1 MARENLDIEDNQN
14 ASNQRPSKLKNWIS
28 PALCGLIWITCYIG
42 KLILKV
48 FVSPYRRML
57 QIYTLDPI
65 ASIEKCS
72 DDDIEKMIKLVQTWR
87 KETKKEELK
96 GVRVAVS

>member
-1 MARENLDIEDNQN
+1 
-14 ASNQRPSKLKNWIS
+14 
-28 PALCGLIWITCYIG
+28 
-42 KLILKV
+42 
-48 FVSPYRRML
+48 ML